1 MANDDN
7 CSVRQRTTPDSRLI
21 ETMIAM
27 AILATGLLSLAGVF
41 IMGLNHL
48 AGSSGA
54 LIAREKAREA
64 VESVHTAR
72 DTRVITWCQIYN
84 VSSTRGAACTASRQE
99 CSSMVRSRS
108 ARRGPTAGQYGGR
121 RAGMEESLSPGPD
134 NMLGT
139 DDDVRTPLS
148 GYTREIQIS
157 EIVTNGVANPNLR
170 RLRMRI
176 RYGQMV
182 RNQSGVIEPE
192 RVYELTTYISAI
204 S

>member
-1 MANDDN
+1 
-7 CSVRQRTTPDSRLI
+7 
-21 ETMIAM
+21 M

-41 IMGLNHL
+41 IMGLGHL

-72 DTRVITWCQIYN
+72 DTRVISWCQIYN
-84 VSSTRGAACTASRQE
+84 VDSTRGAACNGKPAGCFSAVSSRYT
-99 CSSMVRSRS
+99 
-108 ARRGPTAGQYGGR
+108 RREPTGWSIR
-121 RAGMEESLSPGPD
+121 PTTTTPAGMEKSLSPGPD
-134 NMLGT
+134 NILGNARRCA
-139 DDDVRTPLS
+139 DGAHRF
-148 GYTREIQIS
+148 TREIQIS

-170 RLRMRI
+170 QLRVRI
-176 RYGQMV
+176 RYGRMV

-192 RVYELTTYISAI
+192 RVYELLTYISAI